1 MNNLDMR
8 EVLLKHVEESFT
20 STSFQSRVEVKCLFL
35 LCSSQC
41 GKLYGGFHSFIQQT
55 RGEPTSV
62 WLGLGHLKMNKTVPV
77 LS

>member
-8 EVLLKHVEESFT
+8 EVLLKHVEESFP
-20 STSFQSRVEVKCLFL
+20 STSFQSRVEVKFLFF